1 MSGEPNGE
9 MPNAPQERDP
19 LQAQVDQ
26 YQNEIAEKNRRLA
39 MLEEENDIRRLRE
52 MRKYEEDERA
62 AAASSKDD
70 DLGLEPEAQAVLD
83 KAIERKIKAL
93 RPDIK
98 RVEDRLNQQAAEI
111 DTAKTYAKVRELA
124 PFIDEV
130 GSYLV
135 AHVNRLPV
143 HERQAILSSPT
154 AMASLATVI
163 HSHMKSAGQTI
174 DSAKSQASGARPGAL
189 GGSRQIGNQSAEPA
203 YRTAIANAKPGS
215 PEWYEAKEQVAAER
229 RRQLAL

>member
-1 MSGEPNGE
+1 MLGEPNGE

-52 MRKYEEDERA
+52 MRLYEEGEKAKASPQDE
-62 AAASSKDD
+62 
-70 DLGLEPEAQAVLD
+70 DLGLDPEAQAVLD
-83 KAIERKIKAL
+83 KAIERKLRAL

-163 HSHMKSAGQTI
+163 HGHMKSAGQTI

-189 GGSRQIGNQSAEPA
+189 GGSRQIGNQSAEPG